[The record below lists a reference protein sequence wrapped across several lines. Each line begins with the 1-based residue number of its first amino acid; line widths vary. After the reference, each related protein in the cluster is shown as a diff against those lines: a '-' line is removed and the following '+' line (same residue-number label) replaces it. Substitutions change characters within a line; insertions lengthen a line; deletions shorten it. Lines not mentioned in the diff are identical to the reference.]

1 MAELW
6 VALGLSVLGVLII
19 LAVSYVVQRWRTRG
33 MVGMDR
39 PSPYDDEFDR
49 RAITT
54 TLDWYILRHL
64 EDQRRMPKR
73 QRFLDEDRRHNGL
86 LNRYV
91 VHQFKKQKIDLDP
104 IASTLEESVRPDDA
118 AHYLARYFPDAEL
131 DSALV
136 MFKHELIGKRLLST
150 IGYLRRIRTN
160 RAKPLTSFAALKPG
174 YTPFVPDAYVT
185 FYNDLVAE
193 ADDFEREAGIRERM
207 RVLAVRM
214 IFPGNEPQLNYWRDR
229 KVETYQIPTPVARD
243 AIEGWF
249 YLDLDAVP
257 TVDSKA

>member
-1 MAELW
+1 MDQLW
-6 VALGLSVLGVLII
+6 LVLGLSILGVLVI
-19 LAVSYVVQRWRTRG
+19 LAVSYVIRRWRTRG
-33 MVGMDR
+33 MVRMDR
-39 PSPYDDEFDR
+39 PSPYDEQFDR
-49 RAITT
+49 RTVTT

-64 EDQRRMPKR
+64 QDQRMMPKR
-73 QRFLDEDRRHNGL
+73 QPFLDEDRRHNAL
-86 LNRYV
+86 LNRYA
-91 VHQFKKQKIDLDP
+91 VHQLKKQDIDLQSV
-104 IASTLEESVRPDDA
+104 ASTLEEGVRPDDA
-118 AHYLARYFPDAEL
+118 AHYLPRYFPDAEL

-150 IGYLRRIRTN
+150 IGYLRRIKSN
-160 RAKPLTSFAALKPG
+160 RAEPLESFAELKPG

-193 ADDFEREAGIRERM
+193 ADDFEREPGIREKM

-214 IFPGNEPQLNYWRDR
+214 IFPGKQPQLDYWRER
-229 KVETYQIPTPVARD
+229 KLKTCQIPTPVAKD

-249 YLDLDAVP
+249 YLDLGDIP